1 MLSLKKIKQQSRR
14 QEAARCSRAPV
25 GQQPAPAPRSGSIL
39 RRSGQQRCNNHNVV
53 FGLTYTAL
61 AFDETHTF
69 LQEVHCIP
77 ILPGSKLEPVVEEV
91 VEEVVE
97 VPRAPPEEEIDLQ
110 FDDDAG
116 DEPAEPNVDMQFDD
130 DAGDEPAEPIVSR
143 KRVSLKRELA
153 ALCCDLGV
161 FWSTTTPPRRLR
173 RSRRSSKAPERFSP
187 SF

>member
-1 MLSLKKIKQQSRR
+1 MLSLKKIKLHSRR
-14 QEAARCSRAPV
+14 QEAARRSRAPV

-39 RRSGQQRCNNHNVV
+39 RRSGQQRCNNRNVV
-53 FGLTYTAL
+53 FGLTYTTL

-69 LQEVHCIP
+69 PQEVHCIP

-97 VPRAPPEEEIDLQ
+97 VPRAPPEEETNLQ

-116 DEPAEPNVDMQFDD
+116 DK
-130 DAGDEPAEPIVSR
+130 PAEPIVPR

-153 ALCCDLGV
+153 ALSCDLGV